1 MKTHTALTAHQA
13 MNAVAIFPYNY
24 LIFPPYS
31 LYIPCL
37 FPVDSA
43 GRKRSIRASNIC
55 FARYFE
61 CAKRLSLK
69 THIRAKKINPRG
81 VCGVSLRRTT

>member
-1 MKTHTALTAHQA
+1 MKVHTALAAHQA
-13 MNAVAIFPYNY
+13 TKAVAIFPYNY

-43 GRKRSIRASNIC
+43 GRKRGIRGSNIC

-61 CAKRLSLK
+61 FAKRVRSK

-81 VCGVSLRRTT
+81 VRGVSCEGMT